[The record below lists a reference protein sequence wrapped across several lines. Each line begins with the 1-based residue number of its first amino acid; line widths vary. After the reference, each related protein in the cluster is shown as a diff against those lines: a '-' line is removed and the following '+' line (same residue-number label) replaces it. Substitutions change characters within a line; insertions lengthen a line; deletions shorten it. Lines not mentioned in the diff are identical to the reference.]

1 LEILAGLGMRRV
13 IAEIPV
19 TFESLILSGLWKMI
33 SLLKG
38 KKSEINI
45 KCFLDICKTMT
56 YVCGSKYNNVINTIK
71 EQLNDKESKNGLYI
85 ENYGLFPMLS
95 VLYNCAKDKTFKKE
109 ELQKIYR
116 AILRFEVYKIIRAR
130 IRKAEKKEDYIKES
144 LNAALGIDFEK
155 YGTKL
160 PELFQKK
167 VDPKFYD
174 QFHINEKVVKEYL
187 KSVGWTDI
195 IPLSYI
201 LFSAS
206 LQPNSNPIDNIKQIK
221 EYSFKD
227 LQEEFGINYDFN
239 KFIMFN
245 IVQSLIYKEKID
257 RDNETK
263 KVMKIIDSNN
273 EEEVDKFLKDQV
285 KHIYSAEY
293 TKENQKQIKKQFEI
307 ISTELTDKLISS
319 KELSEF
325 NLLMKNGI
333 TKGYLTHK
341 ISNDSS
347 KGYIELKKKI
357 LDEKVDVPLRY
368 EKLKAIISGKDEQ
381 GNDLWNNGNAIRTH
395 RKDYQVFIQKNKPEI
410 WEEIAKANLEHK
422 YREKINRQGH
432 SNTKKSYWALG
443 FDTLQD
449 FYELSKEK
457 DVKDYKNLHN
467 NCCGLGDQKKSLKNL
482 KKIEHKKKRKEFR
495 LKKKEGDNKEDK
507 KQEDKKIN
515 DMNSEENKDEEE
527 FRRPRGRHRGYR
539 GYRGRKRLRRGRKP
553 KVETDI
559 KPMKKDDSEEEYS
572 GERSYSDDEEVEK
585 PIVGRKKKRA
595 EKNKKKKEK
604 MDKKMDRKLNK
615 LKDSK
620 KK

>member
-1 LEILAGLGMRRV
+1 
-13 IAEIPV
+13 
-19 TFESLILSGLWKMI
+19 MI

-56 YVCGSKYNNVINTIK
+56 YVCGSKYNNVIDTMK

-95 VLYNCAKDKTFKKE
+95 VLYNCAKGKTFKKE

-174 QFHINEKVVKEYL
+174 QFHINEKVVKEYF

-206 LQPNSNPIDNIKQIK
+206 LEPNSNPIDNIKQIK

-449 FYELSKEK
+449 FYELCKEK
-457 DVKDYKNLHN
+457 DVKEYKKLHN

-495 LKKKEGDNKEDK
+495 QKKKESDNKEDK

-515 DMNSEENKDEEE
+515 DMNSEENKDEKE

-539 GYRGRKRLRRGRKP
+539 GYRGRKRLRGGRKP

-559 KPMKKDDSEEEYS
+559 KPMKKDYSEEEYS
-572 GERSYSDDEEVEK
+572 GERSYSDDEEIEN

>member
-1 LEILAGLGMRRV
+1 
-13 IAEIPV
+13 
-19 TFESLILSGLWKMI
+19 
-33 SLLKG
+33 
-38 KKSEINI
+38 
-45 KCFLDICKTMT
+45 
-56 YVCGSKYNNVINTIK
+56 
-71 EQLNDKESKNGLYI
+71 
-85 ENYGLFPMLS
+85 
-95 VLYNCAKDKTFKKE
+95 
-109 ELQKIYR
+109 
-116 AILRFEVYKIIRAR
+116 
-130 IRKAEKKEDYIKES
+130 
-144 LNAALGIDFEK
+144 
-155 YGTKL
+155 
-160 PELFQKK
+160 
-167 VDPKFYD
+167 
-174 QFHINEKVVKEYL
+174 
-187 KSVGWTDI
+187 
-195 IPLSYI
+195 
-201 LFSAS
+201 
-206 LQPNSNPIDNIKQIK
+206 
-221 EYSFKD
+221 
-227 LQEEFGINYDFN
+227 
-239 KFIMFN
+239 
-245 IVQSLIYKEKID
+245 
-257 RDNETK
+257 
-263 KVMKIIDSNN
+263 MKIIDSNN

-410 WEEIAKANLEHK
+410 WEEISKANLEHK

-449 FYELSKEK
+449 FYELSKDK
-457 DVKDYKNLHN
+457 DVKEYKKLHN

-495 LKKKEGDNKEDK
+495 QKKKESDNKEDK

-515 DMNSEENKDEEE
+515 DMNSEENKDEKE

-539 GYRGRKRLRRGRKP
+539 GYRGRKRLRGGRKP

-559 KPMKKDDSEEEYS
+559 KPMKKDYSEEEYS
-572 GERSYSDDEEVEK
+572 GERSYSDDEEIEN